1 MDQER
6 IGKFILELRKEKKM
20 TQQELADK
28 IGVTDRAIS
37 KWENGRG
44 VPDLSLMKPLCDE
57 LGISINEL
65 ISGEKIDKREYQ
77 DRFEENIFN
86 TINYS
91 QKQIKKTRNKYVII
105 IGVIFLFLIVLATL
119 FGIDINRMK
128 NNEPVV
134 FSTWGFDY
142 FPPVNLDEEKIIN
155 SIENY
160 VVANGDEYRKDAN
173 SKTFASM
180 RVFLIDEKKENNL
193 FYVYAWVLEGKYY
206 LENNEIKESSGSS
219 IPYKF
224 VIKKKDGKFIVV
236 DYKIPRDGS
245 YYPKDIKNIF
255 PRDVRSFIDDVHSDG
270 TIKRLQLDIDEQT
283 KLYFH
288 K

>member
-1 MDQER
+1 MDQEK
-6 IGKFILELRKEKKM
+6 IGKFIFELRKEKKM

-44 VPDLSLMKPLCDE
+44 MPDNSLIKPLCEILDIT
-57 LGISINEL
+57 LNEL
-65 ISGEKIDKREYQ
+65 ISGEKIDKKEYQ
-77 DRFEENIFN
+77 KKSDENIFK
-86 TINYS
+86 TIKYTN
-91 QKQIKKTRNKYVII
+91 KKTNFFKK
-105 IGVIFLFLIVLATL
+105 FLICLISVFLIL
-119 FGIDINRMK
+119 ILMFIIDVRKMNQ
-128 NNEPVV
+128 NEEVV

-142 FPPVNLDEEKIIN
+142 FPAINLNDEE
-155 SIENY
+155 IEIAVRNY
-160 VVANGDEYRKDAN
+160 LIEKGDNESKHYDGE
-173 SKTFASM
+173 KTFVSM
-180 RVFLIDEKKENNL
+180 RVFLLDEVTKDDHYN
-193 FYVYAWVLEGKYY
+193 FYAWVLEGKYY
-206 LENNEIKESSGSS
+206 LENNEIKESSASS

>member
-1 MDQER
+1 MDQEK
-6 IGKFILELRKEKKM
+6 IGKFILELRKDKKM

-44 VPDLSLMKPLCDE
+44 MPDISLMKPLCEILDIT
-57 LGISINEL
+57 LNEL
-65 ISGEKIDKREYQ
+65 ISGEKIDKKEYQ
-77 DRFEENIFN
+77 KKSDENILK
-86 TINYS
+86 TIKYTN
-91 QKQIKKTRNKYVII
+91 KKTNFFKK
-105 IGVIFLFLIVLATL
+105 FLICLISVFLIL
-119 FGIDINRMK
+119 ILMFIIDVRKMNQ
-128 NNEPVV
+128 NEEVV

-142 FPPVNLDEEKIIN
+142 FPAINLNDEE
-155 SIENY
+155 IEIAVRNY
-160 VVANGDEYRKDAN
+160 LIEKGDNESKHYDGE
-173 SKTFASM
+173 KTFVSM
-180 RVFLIDEKKENNL
+180 RVFLLDEVTKDDHYN
-193 FYVYAWVLEGKYY
+193 FYAWVLEGKYY

-245 YYPKDIKNIF
+245 YYSKDIKKIF
-255 PRDVRSFIDDVHSDG
+255 PRDVRSVIDDVHSDG
-270 TIKRLQLDIDEQT
+270 TIKRLQLDRDEQT

>member
-1 MDQER
+1 MDQEK
-6 IGKFILELRKEKKM
+6 IGKFIFELRKEKKM

-44 VPDLSLMKPLCDE
+44 MPDLSLMRPLCDV
-57 LGISINEL
+57 LGITLNEL
-65 ISGEKIDKREYQ
+65 ISGERIDKKEYQ
-77 DRFEENIFN
+77 KKSEENIIN

-91 QKQIKKTRNKYVII
+91 NKKTKFFK
-105 IGVIFLFLIVLATL
+105 IFLGCLITIFLILVLM
-119 FGIDINRMK
+119 FVIDVRRMNK
-128 NNEPVV
+128 NEEVV

-142 FPPVNLDEEKIIN
+142 FPAINLNDEE
-155 SIENY
+155 IEIAVKNY
-160 VVANGDEYRKDAN
+160 LVSKGDEESKRYED
-173 SKTFASM
+173 SKTFVSM
-180 RVFLIDEKKENNL
+180 RVFLIEENEKEEKYNI
-193 FYVYAWVLEGKYY
+193 YAWVLEGKYY
-206 LENNEIKESSGSS
+206 LDGDEIKQDSGSS

-224 VIKKKDGKFIVV
+224 VVKKIDNQFKVV

-245 YYPKDIKNIF
+245 YYPKDIKDIF
-255 PRDVRSFIDDVHSDG
+255 PYDVEKSIFDVHSDG
-270 TIKRLQLDIDEQT
+270 TVKRLQLDIDEQT

>member
-1 MDQER
+1 MDQEK
-6 IGKFILELRKEKKM
+6 IGKFIFELRKEKKM

-44 VPDLSLMKPLCDE
+44 MPDLSLMKPLCDV
-57 LGISINEL
+57 LGITLNEL
-65 ISGEKIDKREYQ
+65 ISGERIEKKELQ
-77 DRFEENIFN
+77 KKSEENILK

-91 QKQIKKTRNKYVII
+91 NKKTKYFK
-105 IGVIFLFLIVLATL
+105 IFLGCLITIFLLLILMFVV
-119 FGIDINRMK
+119 DVRRM
-128 NNEPVV
+128 NDNEEVV

-142 FPPVNLDEEKIIN
+142 FPAINLNDEE
-155 SIENY
+155 IEIAVKNY
-160 VVANGDEYRKDAN
+160 LVDKGDKESKRYED
-173 SKTFASM
+173 SKTFVSM
-180 RVFLIDEKKENNL
+180 RVFLLEEMEKDKKYNL
-193 FYVYAWVLEGKYY
+193 YAWVLEGKYY
-206 LENNEIKESSGSS
+206 LENGEIKQDSGSS
-219 IPYKF
+219 IPHKF
-224 VIKKKDGKFIVV
+224 VVEKIDGVFKVT

-245 YYPKDIKNIF
+245 YYVNDMKTIF
-255 PRDVRSFIDDVHSDG
+255 PREVKRSMDDVHSDG